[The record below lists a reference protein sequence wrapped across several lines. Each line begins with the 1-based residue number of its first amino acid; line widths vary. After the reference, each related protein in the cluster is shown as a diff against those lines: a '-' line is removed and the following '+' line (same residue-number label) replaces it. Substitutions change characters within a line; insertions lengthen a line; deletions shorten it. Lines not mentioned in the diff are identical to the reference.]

1 MKRKVLYLYIFT
13 TLYAIVTNLAH
24 PVTPAFIRNL
34 GITEYMFGLFF
45 AAMNLGTF
53 IMSPFWG
60 NLGDVKKRKYIIAI
74 GVFGYAVSQMLF
86 GMFKNPYYILIVR
99 FTGGVFSS
107 SVIVSLLAY
116 ISEDKDITNKRSVIA
131 WFLALITFG
140 GSISY
145 LISGQLGDLFYD
157 NLSYVFYIQAAASF
171 IVALLALFLDTEVH
185 GLQEKKSLFKQIKQ
199 FKYIPKRLVFL
210 FIIIAILNIP
220 IVNFTKYIDLY
231 ITDLGYRTSVVGYFS
246 FTTGIIAMITTITIV
261 PIITRKF
268 PPIKTAIVSLLI
280 GALMSFTTFI
290 FASEHLIICLYTF
303 FMVYIAARSTYE
315 PSIVNHLNEEK
326 NLSSGMLM
334 GLRQSSLSLGAVVGP
349 IVSGILYGYFEVG
362 LFYIL
367 SSILVLGAILLT
379 VYYFWYKKGV
389 VNDLNRENS

>member
-1 MKRKVLYLYIFT
+1 MKKKVLYLYIFT
-13 TLYAIVTNLAH
+13 TLYAIVINLAH

-60 NLGDVKKRKYIIAI
+60 NLGDVKKRKYIIMI
-74 GVFGYAVSQMLF
+74 GVLGYSISQMLF
-86 GMFKNPYYILIVR
+86 GMFTNAYYILIVR

-116 ISEDKDITNKRSVIA
+116 IAEDRDITNKKSVIA
-131 WFLALITFG
+131 WFLTLITFG

-145 LISGQLGDLFYD
+145 LISGQLGDLFYE
-157 NLSYVFYIQAAASF
+157 NLSYVFYIQAIASF
-171 IVALLALFLDTEVH
+171 VVALLALFLDTEVH
-185 GLQEKKSLFKQIKQ
+185 GSQEKKSLFKQIKQ
-199 FKYIPKRLVFL
+199 IKYIPKRVVFL

-246 FTTGIIAMITTITIV
+246 FTTGIIAMITTIAIV

-280 GALMSFTTFI
+280 GAAMSFTTFI
-290 FASEHLIICLYTF
+290 FKSEYLIICLYTF

-334 GLRQSSLSLGAVVGP
+334 GLRQSSLSLGAVIGP
-349 IVSGILYGYFEVG
+349 IVSGFLYGYLEVG
-362 LFYIL
+362 LFYFL

-379 VYYFWYKKGV
+379 IYYFWYKKGV
-389 VNDLNRENS
+389 ADDFNRANN

>member
-1 MKRKVLYLYIFT
+1 MKKKVLYLYIFT
-13 TLYAIVTNLAH
+13 TLYAIVINLAH

-60 NLGDVKKRKYIIAI
+60 NLGDVKKRKYIIMI
-74 GVFGYAVSQMLF
+74 GVLGYSISQMLF
-86 GMFKNPYYILIVR
+86 GMFTNAYYILIVR

-116 ISEDKDITNKRSVIA
+116 IAEDRDITNKKSVIA
-131 WFLALITFG
+131 WFLTLITFG

-145 LISGQLGDLFYD
+145 LISGQLGDLFYE
-157 NLSYVFYIQAAASF
+157 NLSYVFYIQAIASF
-171 IVALLALFLDTEVH
+171 VVALLALFLDTEVH
-185 GLQEKKSLFKQIKQ
+185 GSQEKKSLFKQIKQ
-199 FKYIPKRLVFL
+199 IKYIPKRVVFL

-246 FTTGIIAMITTITIV
+246 FTTGIIAMITTIAIV

-280 GALMSFTTFI
+280 GAAISFTTFI
-290 FASEHLIICLYTF
+290 FKSEYLIICLYTF

-334 GLRQSSLSLGAVVGP
+334 GLRQSSLSLGAVIGP
-349 IVSGILYGYFEVG
+349 IVSGFLYGYLEVG
-362 LFYIL
+362 LFYFL

-379 VYYFWYKKGV
+379 IYYFWYKKGV
-389 VNDLNRENS
+389 ADDFNRANN

>member
-1 MKRKVLYLYIFT
+1 MKKKVVYLYIFT
-13 TLYAIVTNLAH
+13 TLYAIITNLAH

-74 GVFGYAVSQMLF
+74 GIVGYGISQLLF
-86 GMFKNPYYILIVR
+86 GMFTNAYYILIVR

-107 SVIVSLLAY
+107 SVVVSLLAY
-116 ISEDKDITNKRSVIA
+116 IAEDRDITNKKNVIA

-145 LISGQLGDLFYD
+145 LVSGQLGDLFYD
-157 NLSYVFYIQAAASF
+157 NLSYVFYIQAGVSF
-171 IVALLALFLDTEVH
+171 IVAFLALFLDTEVH

-199 FKYIPKRLVFL
+199 FKYIPKKLVFL

-231 ITDLGYRTSVVGYFS
+231 ITDLGYKTSVVGYFS

-261 PIITRKF
+261 PFITRKF
-268 PPIKTAIVSLLI
+268 PPIKTAIVSLLL
-280 GALMSFTTFI
+280 GAIMSFITFI
-290 FASEHLIICLYTF
+290 LKSEYLIIGLYTF
-303 FMVYIAARSTYE
+303 FMVYIVSRSTYE

-326 NLSSGMLM
+326 ELSSGMLM
-334 GLRQSSLSLGAVVGP
+334 GLRQSALSLGAVVGP
-349 IVSGILYGYFEVG
+349 IVSGLLYGYLKVG

-367 SSILVLGAILLT
+367 SSILVIGAILLII
-379 VYYFWYKKGV
+379 YYFLQKKGV
-389 VNDLNRENS
+389 VDDLNRANS